1 MATPERGDSRG
12 AGGRVKLGQAGALR
26 ETPRKCVLSR
36 TGADDHNLHR
46 ASVLLWFDDGVP
58 RNRQCMQEPGL
69 DEHEWIT
76 EWEQLSP
83 FLEESPIEAIPEVH
97 RLITEMM
104 EARGFELD
112 EPEGEELKEPEITR
126 TYIAAREVKDEIE
139 SGDSLD
145 LGDVPGAVEAYRELY
160 QDLLDYGATSGTP

>member
-1 MATPERGDSRG
+1 ME
-12 AGGRVKLGQAGALR
+12 
-26 ETPRKCVLSR
+26 
-36 TGADDHNLHR
+36 
-46 ASVLLWFDDGVP
+46 
-58 RNRQCMQEPGL
+58 EPGL

-104 EARGFELD
+104 VARGYELN

-126 TYIAAREVKDEIE
+126 AYIAASEVKDEIE
-139 SGDSLD
+139 SEGSLD

>member
-1 MATPERGDSRG
+1 
-12 AGGRVKLGQAGALR
+12 
-26 ETPRKCVLSR
+26 
-36 TGADDHNLHR
+36 
-46 ASVLLWFDDGVP
+46 
-58 RNRQCMQEPGL
+58 MQEPGL

-83 FLEESPIEAIPEVH
+83 FLEESPIEALPEVH

-104 EARGFELD
+104 EARGFELN

-126 TYIAAREVKDEIE
+126 AYIAAREVKDEIE
-139 SGDSLD
+139 SGDSFD